1 MVKQLAISNTTAAL
15 AFTKTFALPALIAA
29 AGARA
34 SYRFLEFFTANLDV
48 CTLRRRSFERW

>member
-29 AGARA
+29 AGARVLL
-34 SYRFLEFFTANLDV
+34 SLP
-48 CTLRRRSFERW
+48 